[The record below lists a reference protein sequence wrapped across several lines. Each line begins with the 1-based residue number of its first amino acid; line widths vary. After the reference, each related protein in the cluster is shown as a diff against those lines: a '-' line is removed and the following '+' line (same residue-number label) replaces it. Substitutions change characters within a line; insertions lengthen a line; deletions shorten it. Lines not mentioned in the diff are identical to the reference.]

1 MTPDYLA
8 VQPDWTVADALQHIR
23 ERGRE
28 DETAN
33 TVFVVD
39 DGWRL
44 LDALPLQWFVL
55 SDPHSTV
62 RDVMDDQFVSLDAHT
77 DREEAVAKM
86 RRYGQVALPVVD
98 SGGVLIGLVTIDDVL
113 GVADVETTEDF
124 HLTSAVA
131 PVREGYWEATVGLLF
146 RRRIGW
152 LVGLVLVNLVSSG
165 VIAAYEEML
174 VTYVA
179 LAFFIPLLIDTGGNA
194 GAQSATIMIRA
205 ISLGE
210 VRASQWG
217 RAFLKEASLGLMIGA
232 TLGVLGLV
240 LGIFRGGFAIGL
252 IVMITM
258 IVMLLLTNLL
268 GVVLPFIF
276 MRLGRDPAVAP

>member
-1 MTPDYLA
+1 
-8 VQPDWTVADALQHIR
+8 
-23 ERGRE
+23 
-28 DETAN
+28 
-33 TVFVVD
+33 
-39 DGWRL
+39 
-44 LDALPLQWFVL
+44 
-55 SDPHSTV
+55 
-62 RDVMDDQFVSLDAHT
+62 
-77 DREEAVAKM
+77 
-86 RRYGQVALPVVD
+86 
-98 SGGVLIGLVTIDDVL
+98 
-113 GVADVETTEDF
+113 TEDF

-152 LVGLVLVNLVSSG
+152 LVGLVVVNLASSG

-210 VRASQWG
+210 VRGAQWG

-240 LGIFRGGFAIGL
+240 LGI
-252 IVMITM
+252 
-258 IVMLLLTNLL
+258 
-268 GVVLPFIF
+268 
-276 MRLGRDPAVAP
+276 